1 MSSKQ
6 SLVTTILKRKEGN
19 GYQAIDDFR
28 VNSRASRESHVVVR
42 EGWADFKRK
51 GELQTKAE
59 VGGADTKR
67 LPFHEGK

>member
-1 MSSKQ
+1 M
-6 SLVTTILKRKEGN
+6 VI
-19 GYQAIDDFR
+19 AIDDFR
-28 VNSRASRESHVVVR
+28 VNSRVSRESHVDVR